1 MIYVFGS
8 MTWKDQS
15 TGKSYE
21 ISGNDKTAYAQ
32 AAAEIRSQINAGHTV
47 DDNALDIL
55 NRAKSIGIDY

>member
-1 MIYVFGS
+1 MFGS

-15 TGKSYE
+15 TDKSYE